1 MTRFASALLALALVA
16 GFGPG
21 ATAPAA
27 PLASV
32 MAADPAPSA
41 PSAAA
46 EVPAV
51 LGASVLPPESSVVAP
66 LAASTP
72 VMDSLHRL
80 GTLRIS
86 RIGLYARVYD
96 WGCGNAIVPNLVLR
110 WACRRNN
117 NQFLV
122 GHAYGVFHAY
132 YLAYA
137 RHLLRPGLIATFTNA
152 SGHTTRYRLAWVRRV
167 TATYIYRGLTGDQ
180 WAWSNTP
187 TPSLT
192 LQTCWGATN
201 KYRII
206 TRFVRY

>member
-1 MTRFASALLALALVA
+1 MTRLASALLALALVA

-21 ATAPAA
+21 ATAPVA
-27 PLASV
+27 PLAPV

-41 PSAAA
+41 AA
-46 EVPAV
+46 EVPAA
-51 LGASVLPPESSVVAP
+51 LGAGLLPPESSVVP
-66 LAASTP
+66 PVAASTP
-72 VMDSLHRL
+72 VMDSLRRL

-86 RIGLYARVYD
+86 RIGLYASVYD
-96 WGCGNAIVPNLVLR
+96 WGCGSAIVPNLVLR
-110 WACRRNN
+110 WACHRNN

-122 GHAYGVFHAY
+122 GHAYGVFRPY

-137 RHLLRPGLIATFTNA
+137 RHLLRAGLTATFTDA
-152 SGHTTRYRLAWVRRV
+152 AGRTTRYRLAWVRLV

-180 WAWSNTP
+180 WAWSNTS